1 MLMGLFGLLAF
12 RNFGLRKIGL
22 GSSAGRSHALLVAAV
37 IAPLVSLALMLDGI
51 ATMMGQSVG
60 MLDWATIE
68 AITMSTSMG
77 WAFIARMAL
86 MTSAL
91 LAIVLMPSSRGISTS
106 VVFYGLALLT
116 LGWSGHAAATE
127 GWLGLGH
134 RFNNGLHLL
143 AAAIWIGAIGWFL
156 HLTLAA
162 HRNPDSHTLVPLLG
176 AMHRFAPLGIA
187 LVAIVAATGLI
198 NAQLIFGLGNSAEAL
213 GTAYGWLLI
222 AKLALVAAM
231 LLCAARN
238 AAISRNE
245 SRTAD
250 MESNSRAKAL
260 ASLRG
265 SLATEM
271 SLAIGVLALVAFV
284 GMASPMG

>member
-1 MLMGLFGLLAF
+1 MGLFGLSAF
-12 RNFGLRKIGL
+12 REFGLRQIAL
-22 GSSAGRSHALLVAAV
+22 GADAGRGRALVVAAV
-37 IAPLVSLALMLDGI
+37 TAPLVSVALMLDGI
-51 ATMMGQSVG
+51 ATMMGQSVWR
-60 MLDWATIE
+60 LDWATIE

-77 WAFIARMAL
+77 WAFIARIAL
-86 MTSAL
+86 LTSAL
-91 LAIVLMPSSRGISTS
+91 LTIILWPSPRRLSTS
-106 VVFYGLALLT
+106 VLFYGFALLT
-116 LGWSGHAAATE
+116 LAWSGHAAATE
-127 GWLGLGH
+127 GWPGLGH
-134 RFNNGLHLL
+134 RLNNGLHLL
-143 AAAIWIGAIGWFL
+143 AAALWVGALGWFL

-162 HRNPDSHTLVPLLG
+162 HRNPDSHMVLPLLG

-198 NAQLIFGLGNSAEAL
+198 NAHLIFGLGKSAEVM
-213 GTAYGWLLI
+213 GTTYGWLLI

-250 MESNSRAKAL
+250 MASNSSAKAF